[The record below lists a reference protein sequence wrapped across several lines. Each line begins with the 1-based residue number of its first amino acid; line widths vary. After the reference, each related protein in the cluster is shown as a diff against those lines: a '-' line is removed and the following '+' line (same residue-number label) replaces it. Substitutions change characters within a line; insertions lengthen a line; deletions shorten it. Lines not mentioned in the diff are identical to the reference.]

1 MRGLEKNNMGA
12 WVAHGEFHVIFY
24 GVARQS
30 LTNKVICEQ
39 KLEGGERA
47 GIVESML
54 DSVS

>member
-1 MRGLEKNNMGA
+1 MGA

-30 LTNKVICEQ
+30 LTSKVICEQ
-39 KLEGGERA
+39 KLEGGEGA